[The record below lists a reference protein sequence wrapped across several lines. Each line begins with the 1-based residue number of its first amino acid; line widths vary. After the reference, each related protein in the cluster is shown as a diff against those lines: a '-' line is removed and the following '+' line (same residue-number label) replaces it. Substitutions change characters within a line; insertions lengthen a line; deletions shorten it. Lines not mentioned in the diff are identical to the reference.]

1 MPKRLRILHVIE
13 TLWLGGAQRLLPGLL
28 KGLDPRRFNSHM
40 VALHDGP
47 LRQEF
52 ESARI
57 PLTLLGAR
65 HFYEPRVLTAL
76 VRIVREDGFDVVH
89 THLTGADVV
98 GRVAGALTGVPVVS
112 TMHNIPHD
120 YDQQKIHRRLLQRL
134 TARTLAARLVMV
146 APAIG
151 SAYERQWKIPRSR
164 IVAINNAVPVEPYLA
179 IAEGAPD
186 GLPPTVT
193 TIGRLSAQ
201 KAHHILLEAFRLV
214 LQKHPDAR
222 LRIVGDGRLEAALRQ
237 QAFSNGIAHAVTF
250 EGLRHDIPVV
260 LSETHVFTLSSLWE
274 GLPVTAVEAMAAAR
288 PVVLTDVGGCRDLV
302 IPGVEGMLVPPGDVS
317 ALADA
322 LIAMLDNPEQQ
333 RLFGRRGR
341 AKVRQEFGIEQYVRG
356 HEQLYLSLVAP
367 ERRAEIV
374 AAGEQRSS
382 V

>member
-1 MPKRLRILHVIE
+1 MSKRLRILHVIE

-28 KGLDPRRFNSHM
+28 KGLDPQRFDSHL

-57 PLTLLGAR
+57 PLTMLSAR
-65 HFYEPRVLTAL
+65 RFYEPRVVASL
-76 VRIVREDGFDVVH
+76 VRIIREGGFDVVH

-112 TMHNIPHD
+112 TMHNIPYD
-120 YDQQKIHRRLLQRL
+120 YDQQKFHRRLLQRL
-134 TARTLAARLVMV
+134 TARTLAVRLVMV
-146 APAIG
+146 APGIS
-151 SAYERQWKIPRSR
+151 SAYERQWKIPPSR
-164 IVAINNAVPVEPYLA
+164 LVAIKNAVPMEPYLA
-179 IAEGAPD
+179 IAEGVAD
-186 GLPPTVT
+186 GFPPTVT
-193 TIGRLSAQ
+193 TIGRLDIQ
-201 KAHHILLEAFRLV
+201 KAYHLLLEAFRLV
-214 LQKHPDAR
+214 LHTRPDAR
-222 LRIVGDGRLEAALRQ
+222 LRIVGNGRMEAALRQ
-237 QAFSNGIAHAVTF
+237 QAFSIDIAHAVTF

-302 IPGVEGMLVPPGDVS
+302 TPGVEGALVPPGNVS

-322 LIAMLDNPEQQ
+322 LVEMLGDPDRQ
-333 RLFGRRGR
+333 RLSGRRGR

-374 AAGEQRSS
+374 AVGDQRSS

>member
-1 MPKRLRILHVIE
+1 MSKRLRILHVIE
-13 TLWLGGAQRLLPGLL
+13 TLTLGGAQRLLPGLL
-28 KGLDPRRFNSHM
+28 KGLDPQRFDSHL

-47 LRQEF
+47 LRREF

-57 PLTLLGAR
+57 PFTMLGAR
-65 HFYEPRVLTAL
+65 RFYEPRVVSAL
-76 VRIVREDGFDVVH
+76 VRIVREGGFDIVH

-98 GRVAGALTGVPVVS
+98 GRIAGAINGVPVIS

-120 YDQQKIHRRLLQRL
+120 YDQQKIHRRLLQHL
-134 TARTLAARLVMV
+134 TVRTMTARLVMV
-146 APAIG
+146 ASGIS

-164 IVAINNAVPVEPYLA
+164 IVAINNAVPMEPYLA
-179 IAEGAPD
+179 IAEGVAD
-186 GLPPTVT
+186 GLSPTVT
-193 TIGRLSAQ
+193 TIGRLSEQ

-214 LQKHPDAR
+214 LHKRPDAR
-222 LRIVGDGRLEAALRQ
+222 LRIVGDGHLEAALRR
-237 QAFSNGIAHAVTF
+237 QAFSSGIAHAVTF
-250 EGLRHDIPVV
+250 EGLRHDIPAV

-302 IPGVEGMLVPPGDVS
+302 TPGVEGALVPPGNVS

-322 LIAMLDNPEQQ
+322 LVEMLGDPDRQ
-333 RLFGRRGR
+333 RLSGRRGR

-367 ERRAEIV
+367 ERRAQIV
-374 AAGEQRSS
+374 AVGDRRSS

>member
-1 MPKRLRILHVIE
+1 
-13 TLWLGGAQRLLPGLL
+13 
-28 KGLDPRRFNSHM
+28 
-40 VALHDGP
+40 
-47 LRQEF
+47 
-52 ESARI
+52 
-57 PLTLLGAR
+57 LGAR
-65 HFYEPRVLTAL
+65 HFYEPRVVASL
-76 VRIVREDGFDVVH
+76 VRIIREGNFDVVH

-98 GRVAGALTGVPVVS
+98 GRVAGALTGIPVVS

-120 YDQQKIHRRLLQRL
+120 YNQQKFHRRLLQRL
-134 TARTLAARLVMV
+134 TARTLTTRLVMV
-146 APAIG
+146 APGIG
-151 SAYERQWKIPRSR
+151 SAYERQWKIPRSQ
-164 IVAINNAVPVEPYLA
+164 IVAINNAVPMEPYLA
-179 IAEGAPD
+179 IAEGVAD

-201 KAHHILLEAFRLV
+201 KAHHILLEAFLLV
-214 LQKHPDAR
+214 LHKRTDAR

-237 QAFSNGIAHAVTF
+237 QALSSGIAHAVTF

-302 IPGVEGMLVPPGDVS
+302 TPGVEGMLVPPGNVS

-322 LIAMLDNPEQQ
+322 LVEMLGDPEQQ
-333 RLFGRRGR
+333 RLSGRRGR

-356 HEQLYLSLVAP
+356 HEQLYLSLLAP
-367 ERRAEIV
+367 ERRAEII
-374 AAGEQRSS
+374 AIGDQRSS

>member
-1 MPKRLRILHVIE
+1 MKRLRILHVIE

-28 KGLDPRRFNSHM
+28 NGLDPQRFDSHL

-52 ESARI
+52 ESACI
-57 PLTLLGAR
+57 PLTMLSAR
-65 HFYEPRVLTAL
+65 RFYEPRVVVSLA
-76 VRIVREDGFDVVH
+76 RIIREGGFDVVH

-120 YDQQKIHRRLLQRL
+120 YDQQKVHRRLLQRL
-134 TARTLAARLVMV
+134 TARTLTTRLVMV
-146 APAIG
+146 APGIG

-164 IVAINNAVPVEPYLA
+164 IVAINNAVPMEPYLA
-179 IAEGAPD
+179 IAEGVAD

-201 KAHHILLEAFRLV
+201 KAYHILLEAFRLV
-214 LQKHPDAR
+214 LHKRPDAR
-222 LRIVGDGRLEAALRQ
+222 LRIVGDGRLEPALRQ
-237 QAFSNGIAHAVTF
+237 QALSSGIAHAVTF
-250 EGLRHDIPVV
+250 EGLRHDIPVI

-302 IPGVEGMLVPPGDVS
+302 TPGVEGMLVPPGDAS

-322 LIAMLDNPEQQ
+322 LIEMLGDPEQQ
-333 RLFGRRGR
+333 RLSGRRGR
-341 AKVRQEFGIEQYVRG
+341 AKVRREFSIEQYVRG
-356 HEQLYLSLVAP
+356 HERLYLSLVAP

-374 AAGEQRSS
+374 AVGDQRSA